1 MRIRVLAGAFAA
13 LALIF
18 GASAAQAAPQ
28 VQTLVN
34 MSNDGPADNGDN
46 EVDIAINPTN
56 PANMIAGWKLLR
68 RRLQHGR
75 RQDLEHRL
83 AARHDPGRR

>member
-1 MRIRVLAGAFAA
+1 MRIRVLAGAYAA

-34 MSNDGPADNGDN
+34 MSNDGPASNGDN
-46 EVDIAINPTN
+46 EVDIAINPTDGS
-56 PANMIAGWKLLR
+56 PAPKSYVGLPPSGVMPRSQSVCQFLPPSVL
-68 RRLQHGR
+68 
-75 RQDLEHRL
+75 
-83 AARHDPGRR
+83 